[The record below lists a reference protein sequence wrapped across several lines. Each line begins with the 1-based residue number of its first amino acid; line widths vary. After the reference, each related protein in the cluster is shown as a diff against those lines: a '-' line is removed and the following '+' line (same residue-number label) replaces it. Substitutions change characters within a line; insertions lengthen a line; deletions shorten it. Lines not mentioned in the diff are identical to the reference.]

1 MIKLGTVTD
10 NQDPENLRR
19 IRVTTVD
26 RGVSS
31 SQWLNRVTNFDGDD
45 LPLPMIGTTVVVSE
59 VGGDS
64 TEDIILGVLQ
74 TATTN
79 RPIEDK
85 PDRGDWWALLRS
97 IVFWVQTSFTIK
109 SPSQNKPKIYLDQDG
124 TITIEN
130 SQGSVTLYPNGYLTI
145 LNPTGVITSGVS
157 GWAINVPGAININS
171 ANLTWNGQTISRV
184 GGVDSR
190 GDITLS

>member
-19 IRVTTVD
+19 IQVTTID

-45 LPLPMIGTTVVVSE
+45 LPLPLIGSTVVVSE

-85 PDRGDWWALLRS
+85 TDRESWWGILKSLK
-97 IVFWVQTSFTIK
+97 FWVNDKFAVE
-109 SPSQNKPKIYLDQDG
+109 SPSQNKPKISLDQNG
-124 TITIEN
+124 TITASN
-130 SQGSVTLYPNGYLTI
+130 SLGSIVLYPNGCLTI
-145 LNPTGVITSGVS
+145 TNPTGVITMGSG
-157 GWAINVPGAININS
+157 GWSISVPGSIDITS
-171 ANLTWNGQTISRV
+171 TNLTWNGQTISRV

-190 GDITLS
+190 GDTTLS

>member
-19 IRVTTVD
+19 IQVTTID

-45 LPLPMIGTTVVVSE
+45 LPLPLIGSTVVVSE

-85 PDRGDWWALLRS
+85 PDRESWWS
-97 IVFWVQTSFTIK
+97 ILKAIKFWVNDKFTVE
-109 SPSQNKPKIYLDQDG
+109 SPAPNKPKISLDQNG
-124 TITIEN
+124 TITASN
-130 SQGSVTLYPNGYLTI
+130 SLGSIVLYPNGYLTI
-145 LNPTGVITSGVS
+145 TNPTGVISMGAS
-157 GWAINVPGAININS
+157 GWSINSPGSINITS
-171 ANLTWNGQTISRV
+171 SSLTWNGQTISRV

-190 GDITLS
+190 GDTTLS

>member
-19 IRVTTVD
+19 IQVTTID

-45 LPLPMIGTTVVVSE
+45 LPLPLIGSTVVVSE

-85 PDRGDWWALLRS
+85 PDRESWWS
-97 IVFWVQTSFTIK
+97 ILKAVKFWVNDKFAVE
-109 SPSQNKPKIYLDQDG
+109 SPSQNKPKISLDQNG
-124 TITIEN
+124 TITASN
-130 SQGSVTLYPNGYLTI
+130 SLGSIVLYPNGYLTI
-145 LNPTGVITSGVS
+145 TNPTGVITMGSG
-157 GWAINVPGAININS
+157 GWSISVPGSINITS
-171 ANLTWNGQTISRV
+171 ADLTWNGQTISRV

-190 GDITLS
+190 GDTTLS

>member
-19 IRVTTVD
+19 IQVTTID

-31 SQWLNRVTNFDGDD
+31 SQWLSRVTNFDGDD
-45 LPLPMIGTTVVVSE
+45 LPLPLIGSTVVVSE

-85 PDRGDWWALLRS
+85 PDRESWWS
-97 IVFWVQTSFTIK
+97 ILESIKFWVNGKFAVE
-109 SPSQNKPKIYLDQDG
+109 SPSQAKPKISLDQNG
-124 TITIEN
+124 TITASN
-130 SQGSVTLYPNGYLTI
+130 SLGSIILYPNGHLTI
-145 LNPTGVITSGVS
+145 TNPTGVITMGSG
-157 GWAINVPGAININS
+157 GWSINS
-171 ANLTWNGQTISRV
+171 PGSIDITSTNLTWNGQTISRV

-190 GDITLS
+190 GDTTLS

>member
-19 IRVTTVD
+19 IQVTTID

-45 LPLPMIGTTVVVSE
+45 LPLPLIGSTVVVSE

-79 RPIEDK
+79 RPIDDK
-85 PDRGDWWALLRS
+85 PDRGSWWS
-97 IVFWVQTSFTIK
+97 ILKAIKFWVNDKFAVE
-109 SPSQNKPKIYLDQDG
+109 SPSQAKPRISLDQNG
-124 TITIEN
+124 TITASN
-130 SQGSVTLYPNGYLTI
+130 SLGSITLYPNGYLTI
-145 LNPTGVITSGVS
+145 TNPTGVITMGSG
-157 GWAINVPGAININS
+157 GWSINAPGSIDITS
-171 ANLTWNGQTISRV
+171 TNLTWNGRTISRV
-184 GGVDSR
+184 GGLDSR
-190 GDITLS
+190 GDTTLS

>member
-19 IRVTTVD
+19 IQVTTID

-45 LPLPMIGTTVVVSE
+45 LPLPLIGSTVVVSE

-64 TEDIILGVLQ
+64 TEDIILGILQ

-85 PDRGDWWALLRS
+85 PDRESWWS
-97 IVFWVQTSFTIK
+97 ILKAIKFWVNDKFAVE
-109 SPSQNKPKIYLDQDG
+109 SPSPAKPKISLDQDG

-145 LNPTGVITSGVS
+145 LTPSGVITSGVS
-157 GWAINVPGAININS
+157 GWAINVPGSININS
-171 ANLTWNGQTISRV
+171 TNLTWNGQTISRV
-184 GGVDSR
+184 GGVDNR

>member
-19 IRVTTVD
+19 IQVTTID

-31 SQWLNRVTNFDGDD
+31 SQWLTRVTNFDGDD
-45 LPLPMIGTTVVVSE
+45 LPLPLIGSTVVVSE

-74 TATTN
+74 TANTN
-79 RPIEDK
+79 RPMEDK
-85 PDRGDWWALLRS
+85 PNRESWWS
-97 IVFWVQTSFTIK
+97 ILTAIKFWVNDKFAVE
-109 SPSQNKPKIYLDQDG
+109 SPSQAKPKLTLDRDG
-124 TITIEN
+124 TIMASNTL
-130 SQGSVTLYPNGYLTI
+130 GSITLYPNGYITI
-145 LNPTGVITSGVS
+145 TNPTGVVTMGSG
-157 GWAINVPGAININS
+157 GWSINAPGSINITS

-184 GGVDSR
+184 GGLDSR
-190 GDITLS
+190 GDTTLS

>member
-10 NQDPENLRR
+10 NQDPEALRR
-19 IRVTTVD
+19 IQVTTVD

-45 LPLPMIGTTVVVSE
+45 LPLPTIGTTVVVSE

-97 IVFWVQTSFTIK
+97 IVFWVNEKFAVE
-109 SPSQNKPKIYLDQDG
+109 SPSQNKPKISLDQNG

-130 SQGSVTLYPNGYLTI
+130 SQGSVTLHPNGYLTI

-157 GWAINVPGAININS
+157 GWTINVPGAININS

>member
-45 LPLPMIGTTVVVSE
+45 LPLPLIGSTVVVSE

-85 PDRGDWWALLRS
+85 PDREYWWTILKA
-97 IVFWVQTSFTIK
+97 IKFWVNTKFAVE
-109 SPSQNKPKIYLDQDG
+109 SPSQNRPRISLDQDG
-124 TITIEN
+124 TISASN
-130 SQGSVTLYPNGYLTI
+130 SLGSITLSPNGYLTI
-145 LNPTGVITSGVS
+145 VSPTGVITNGAN
-157 GWAINVPGAININS
+157 GWSISVPGTININS
-171 ANLTWNGQTISRV
+171 SDLIWNGQRVSRV
-184 GGVDSR
+184 GGVDTR
-190 GDITLS
+190 GDSTLS